1 LHLTSK
7 VFSPRGHPGIYRTV
21 TSLVPHATNVIFCA
35 EKGAYSHLPLSPE
48 EDAALRAQGV
58 HHYPLRLGDL
68 TRPTVIRRFLAGLRR
83 RHGRPAAVI
92 GHLGNN
98 GWRAI
103 PLAKRAGIPILTTF
117 HGTDVTVDLNS
128 EKFGWRYQRL
138 RQAPAAR
145 WLTVAAHLAERL
157 IAWGIAPEQVA
168 THHLP
173 VDLPPQRESE
183 RQRSSALRLALVG
196 RMIPV
201 KGHSVAFEALQRV
214 LREHPDT
221 TLTLYGDGPLE
232 QDLRRDVAN
241 RGLERAVAFAGSIP
255 AEKLRAALVD
265 AHVVLQPS
273 RIDAAGV
280 VEGLPNS
287 VLEAMATGLPVIGSL
302 HGGIVDAVQHGTRR
316 PSPTPSCASKP
327 TRPCAD
333 NWGVPAACG
342 SKRSSASRPAGA
354 PSRPR
359 SKPPGG
365 TTRPCRADN
374 GRRPGNAPSWGSTS
388 PSPCVL
394 GRSRSSWS
402 GTGGSSE
409 PSAEPRRAFTPR
421 PRSPGHS
428 GAPVARGG
436 NTRPERSGAP

>member
-173 VDLPPQRESE
+173 VDLPPQGESE

-287 VLEAMATGLPVIGSL
+287 VLEAMATGLPVIGPL
-302 HGGIVDAVQHGTRR
+302 HGGIVDAVQHGVTGLLVPEGDAPALADAILRLEADEALRR
-316 PSPTPSCASKP
+316 QLGRAGRLRVEEEFSVP
-327 TRPCAD
+327 TRGRAL
-333 NWGVPAACG
+333 AAQIETA
-342 SKRSSASRPAGA
+342 RRDYQAM
-354 PSRPR
+354 PR
-359 SKPPGG
+359 
-365 TTRPCRADN
+365 RQRAEAWQRAIV
-374 GRRPGNAPSWGSTS
+374 GLHEPES
-388 PSPCVL
+388 L
-394 GRSRSSWS
+394 RSRAKQELLVWHR
-402 GTGGSSE
+402 GIV
-409 PSAEPRRAFTPR
+409 
-421 PRSPGHS
+421 
-428 GAPVARGG
+428 GAVR
-436 NTRPERSGAP
+436 